1 MTVSPPDVE
10 IGNEIARERVIM
22 SKQLFVDPNV
32 VRAPGKITFTDIPV
46 NTYQKKVKDELGN
59 FTTEQFKNIYRDMLV
74 LREFE
79 TMIQEIKTT
88 SEYCGV
94 SYTHP
99 GPAHLGIGQ
108 EASAVGEAFML
119 DVNDMIFGSHR
130 SHCDILAKGL
140 SAIEKLSDEEL
151 MNIMENFLDGKTPKV
166 AETEEHAT
174 VKDLAI
180 NFLLYGAMAEIFA
193 RETGFNRGL
202 GGSMHTFFTP
212 FGIYPNNAIVGG
224 SGTIAMGAALY
235 KRINRKP
242 GIVVANLGD
251 GALGR
256 GPVMEAL
263 NMSGMGQ
270 LTQLWEDDMKGGLP
284 VMFNIFN
291 NQYGMGG
298 QTVGETMAYD
308 APARMGAG
316 FNPNQMNTER
326 VDGWNPLAVIDA
338 YKRKKQLLLEGK
350 GPCLLDVV
358 TYRMSGHSPS
368 DSSSYRTK
376 EEIQAWW
383 DQDPIVEYRKQL
395 VEAGVATEAE
405 CDEIVKYVK
414 DAILRNFKLAIDE
427 TVSPRMNLDKNPDE
441 LADMMFTNGH
451 VESFGGD
458 TKPDVNM
465 PMEENPRV
473 QAIARKERFGI
484 DKNGKPVSKNKV
496 YQLRDGLFEAIIDR
510 FYKDSTLASWGEDV
524 RDWGGAFA
532 VYRGLTEALPYHRLF
547 NSPISESA
555 IVGGAVGYAMAGG
568 RALVELMYCDFLACA
583 GDEVFNQMAKWQA
596 MSADIIKMPVTLR
609 VSVGSKYGAQHSQD
623 WSALAAHIPGLKLAF
638 PATPYDAKGLM
649 ATALAGTDP
658 VVFFESQRI
667 YDVGEQF
674 HEGGVPAEYYEIPFG
689 KADIKRAGDDV
700 TILTFG
706 AVLYR
711 ALKAA
716 DELKEKYGMTA
727 EVIDARTLVPFDYET
742 VIASVKK
749 TGRLVIVT
757 DACER
762 GSFASEV
769 ARQITEMAFDELD
782 APPVVVASKNWITP
796 AHELE
801 ESFFPQPSWIL
812 DAIDAKIVP
821 LKGHVRTTNQTL
833 NQKLI
838 NERKGV

>member
-1 MTVSPPDVE
+1 
-10 IGNEIARERVIM
+10 M
-22 SKQLFVDPNV
+22 SKQLYIDPIEM
-32 VRAPGKITFTDIPV
+32 RKPGKVTFTDIPV
-46 NTYQKKVKDELGN
+46 NQYQKSVKDELGN
-59 FTTEQFKNIYRDMLV
+59 FTTEQFVNIYRDMLV

-79 TMIQEIKTT
+79 TMIQLIKTT
-88 SEYCGV
+88 GEYSGV
-94 SYTHP
+94 AYNHP

-108 EASAVGEAFML
+108 EAAAVGEAFHL
-119 DVNDMIFGSHR
+119 DINDFIFGSHR

-140 SAIEKLSDEEL
+140 SAIEKLSDAEL
-151 MNIMENFLDGKTPKV
+151 LDIMKNFLDGNTLKV
-166 AETEEHAT
+166 VENEPHETI
-174 VKDLAI
+174 KDLAI

-212 FGIYPNNAIVGG
+212 FGIYPNNALVGG
-224 SGTIAMGAALY
+224 SGTIAMGASLF
-235 KRINRKP
+235 KRVNRKP
-242 GIVVANLGD
+242 GIVVANIGD
-251 GALGR
+251 GSLGR
-256 GPVMEAL
+256 GPVLEAL
-263 NMSGMGQ
+263 NMAGMGQ
-270 LTQLWEDDMKGGLP
+270 LTQLWDDDMKGGLP
-284 VMFNIFN
+284 VLFNIFN

-298 QTVGETMAYD
+298 QTNGETMAYD
-308 APARMGAG
+308 VLARMGAG
-316 FNPNQMNTER
+316 FNPNQMHAER
-326 VDGWNPLAVIDA
+326 VDGYNPLAVIEA
-338 YKRKKQLLLEGK
+338 YGRKKELLLKGEG
-350 GPCLLDVV
+350 PVLLDVL
-358 TYRMSGHSPS
+358 TYRVSGHSPS

-376 EEIQAWW
+376 EEIAAWEA
-383 DQDPIVEYRKQL
+383 QDPIPAYRAQL
-395 VEAGVATEAE
+395 VEAGVATE
-405 CDEIVKYVK
+405 DELTQVKQGVL
-414 DAILRNFKLAIDE
+414 DAILRNFKLAIDDS
-427 TVSPRMNLDKNPDE
+427 VSPRMNLDKNPE
-441 LADMMFTNGH
+441 EIANMMFTNGR
-451 VESFGGD
+451 VEAFSD
-458 TKPDVNM
+458 AKPDVLM
-465 PMEENPRV
+465 PMEDNFRV
-473 QAIARKERFGI
+473 QAIAKKERFGL
-484 DKNGKPVSKNKV
+484 DASGKPVSKNKV

-510 FYKDSTLASWGEDV
+510 FYKDPTLVAYGEDV

-555 IVGGAVGYAMAGG
+555 IVGSGVGYAMAGG
-568 RALVELMYCDFLACA
+568 RALVELMYCDFLGCA
-583 GDEVFNQMAKWQA
+583 GDEVFNQMSKWQA
-596 MSADIIKMPVTLR
+596 MSADILKMPVTLR

-623 WSALAAHIPGLKLAF
+623 WTSLTTHIPGLKVAF

-649 ATALAGTDP
+649 ATSLSGTDP

-689 KADIKRAGDDV
+689 KADVKRKGADV

-716 DELKEKYGMTA
+716 DELKEKYGLEA
-727 EVIDARTLVPFDYET
+727 EIIDARTLVPFDYDTLLE
-742 VIASVKK
+742 SVKK

-769 ARQITEMAFDELD
+769 ARQVTEMAFDELD
-782 APPVVVASKNWITP
+782 APPVVVASRNWITP

-801 ESFFPQPSWIL
+801 DEFFPQPSWIL

-833 NQKLI
+833 GHKLAS
-838 NERKGV
+838 ERKGV